1 MTSDEMRA
9 VVAAV
14 EEVMARRL
22 EEVYGTIEGLRQ
34 DVADAVQQV
43 RDTAQVLVDN
53 DTALMGQV
61 MARDGDEVAGFVAR
75 VGDSWARF
83 IRAEA
88 EVLGWR
94 VVVPK
99 AEGAQS

>member
-1 MTSDEMRA
+1 MTPDEMQA

-22 EEVYGTIEGLRQ
+22 EEVFGTIEGLRQ
-34 DVADAVQQV
+34 DVADAISQVQA
-43 RDTAQVLVDN
+43 TAQVLVDN
-53 DTALMGQV
+53 DSAIMGQMMV
-61 MARDGDEVAGFVAR
+61 ARADEVAGLVGAVSDAWQRFV
-75 VGDSWARF
+75 
-83 IRAEA
+83 RAEA

-99 AEGAQS
+99 T